1 MNSTEQR
8 QQRMNQ
14 GNIRV
19 LTEIHHSTWNMQGI
33 DTVDIYFK
41 TYFLKEKNEIVK
53 GVFSGVDYENRLVNG
68 NVFIE
73 FRKE

>member
-1 MNSTEQR
+1 
-8 QQRMNQ
+8 
-14 GNIRV
+14 
-19 LTEIHHSTWNMQGI
+19 MQGI

-73 FRKE
+73 YRKE